1 MPFLLLKINKMYIII
16 KTKNV
21 KKGEKMYYDY
31 NVTIVKPKKKKW
43 KIILIVVIVLVILA
57 LSIYGG
63 IKYAEYKKNKE
74 IEEQIKKEQQLLEE
88 QKRIEA
94 EKEAIRLKN
103 ANNLTEEQ
111 MQAIEKIYSIEE
123 KTAFL
128 TFDDGPTTTVTPL
141 ILDILKQENVKA
153 TFFVLGN
160 RAKANPELIKREF
173 DEGHYIANHGYT
185 HKYSQIYQNAQT
197 VLDEYNY
204 AESCIQEALGNPDYH
219 SRVFRFPGG
228 SYGGY
233 YKNIKSQ
240 AKQLL
245 RQNNIVSLDWN
256 ALSRD
261 AEGAHTKE
269 TIMQSVIDTVGQK
282 QSVVILM
289 HDSYDKILTYETLPD
304 VIKYLRD
311 NGYIFKNLY
320 DIL

>member
-1 MPFLLLKINKMYIII
+1 MS
-16 KTKNV
+16 
-21 KKGEKMYYDY
+21 KKGEKMYLGY
-31 NVTIVKPKKKKW
+31 NVTVVKPKIKKW
-43 KIILIVVIVLVILA
+43 KIVVIVLIVLVILA

-63 IKYAEYKKNKE
+63 IKYAEYKNNVK
-74 IEEQIKKEQQLLEE
+74 IQEQIQKEQELLEE
-88 QKRIEA
+88 QRRIEE
-94 EKEAIRLKN
+94 EKERIRLKN
-103 ANNLTEEQ
+103 ANTLTKEQ
-111 MQAIEKIYSIEE
+111 MQAIENIYSIEE
-123 KTAFL
+123 KTVFL

-141 ILDILKQENVKA
+141 ILDVLKQENVKA

-160 RAKANPELIKREF
+160 RAKANPDLIKREF
-173 DEGHYIANHGYT
+173 EEGHYIANHGYT
-185 HKYSQIYQNAQT
+185 HKYSQIYQNTQT
-197 VLDEYNY
+197 VMDEYNY
-204 AESCIQEALGNPDYH
+204 TESCIQEALGNPDYH

-269 TIMQSVIDTVGQK
+269 TIMQNVIYTVGQK

-289 HDSYDKILTYETLPD
+289 HDSYDKILTYETLTD

-311 NGYIFKNLY
+311 NGYTFKNLY